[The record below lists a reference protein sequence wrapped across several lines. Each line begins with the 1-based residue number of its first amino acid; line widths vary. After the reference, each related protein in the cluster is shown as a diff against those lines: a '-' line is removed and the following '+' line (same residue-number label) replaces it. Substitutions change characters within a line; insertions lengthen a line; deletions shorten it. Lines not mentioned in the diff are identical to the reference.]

1 MTSNKN
7 LCCYIGIAVALLG
20 VILNFG
26 WNNISFV
33 LSIYDNVNE
42 LTSFNPN
49 SNVYLNGNFAPVA
62 EEVNNIQL
70 QVVDGKIPREI
81 EVFLTSFTVNRKF
94 ADSVSIIMIYFALGI
109 IFTSRAKSNPSPYRQ
124 ERLSLV

>member
-70 QVVDGKIPREI
+70 QVVDGKIPRDI
-81 EVFLTSFTVNRKF
+81 EGLFLRVGPNPIPHHIDRRDYHWF
-94 ADSVSIIMIYFALGI
+94 DGDGMIHSG
-109 IFTSRAKSNPSPYRQ
+109 RQ
-124 ERLSLV
+124 KGA